1 MILVLL
7 VLRRNVDSHHCVIK
21 AARVDIAEQ
30 EVLKDN
36 ADVVIDD
43 EDEKE
48 RDNDTLVDRDDDEHT
63 DINTSNMTQRI
74 VNDGLDE

>member
-1 MILVLL
+1 M
-7 VLRRNVDSHHCVIK
+7 
-21 AARVDIAEQ
+21 
-30 EVLKDN
+30 LKDN